1 MNNSEGGVPSS
12 EPGGKIPEPSG
23 PSQRNKSVTEHW
35 NTLVKDERVQQAKQ
49 VGKQYSIF
57 FLRALTRPTRTM
69 KTVVAAQ
76 ALYGLITMALV
87 AILSSFYFLSWFIKF
102 DLSPVFGPGF
112 LKPLLLT
119 ALGIAVAYGLTY
131 AVIRLEEINL
141 DPKLLAARF
150 GTLLVPAVALLVL
163 AIFFMIFSLST
174 LSIYLLVLAY
184 LFIFVAINSVVF
196 QYPVNAPA
204 GRLDITYTLV
214 IANAVTGFI
223 FYKLVVSVIAG
234 AIGNIFGSI

>member
-1 MNNSEGGVPSS
+1 MNNSE
-12 EPGGKIPEPSG
+12 
-23 PSQRNKSVTEHW
+23 RW
-35 NTLVKDERVQQAKQ
+35 NALLKDERVQQTRQ
-49 VGKQYSIF
+49 VGKQYSRF
-57 FLRALTRPTRTM
+57 FLSALTRPFRTM

-87 AILSSFYFLSWFIKF
+87 TILSSFYFLSWFIKF

-131 AVIRLEEINL
+131 AVIRLEEIHL

-163 AIFFMIFSLST
+163 AIFFMICSLST
-174 LSIYLLVLAY
+174 FSIYLLVLAY

-196 QYPVNAPA
+196 QYPVNALA

-223 FYKLVVSVIAG
+223 FYKLIVSVIAG
-234 AIGNIFGSI
+234 AIGNIFGSF